1 MKQVRFKIITS
12 LVLFVMIFNLIG
24 RISWAVS
31 NSNEVGEIVQSAIT
45 QAQEADLKED
55 DDQKSEQKTTDWD
68 NKHPETKNED
78 KVAENINN
86 GLSNLGSG
94 SKDDSSIT
102 GKVVDG
108 VIGVLTLGIRIFVV
122 VIGSGAQLLIS
133 TTANSAGSLDDS
145 KTVNMVTPDQILF
158 NRLAITDIN
167 FFQKDSFGSGSNKKT
182 LSGTNNPVKLLRESI
197 AKWYYALRTM
207 AIMILL
213 IILIYIGIRMA
224 TSTLADDKAKYKSM
238 LWNWLVSMAIVFVL
252 HYLIIA
258 VITINNSLVD
268 ILYTF
273 RRKLL
278 QRGRSNGRFR
288 KQSNV

>member
-1 MKQVRFKIITS
+1 M
-12 LVLFVMIFNLIG
+12 
-24 RISWAVS
+24 
-31 NSNEVGEIVQSAIT
+31 
-45 QAQEADLKED
+45 
-55 DDQKSEQKTTDWD
+55 
-68 NKHPETKNED
+68 
-78 KVAENINN
+78 
-86 GLSNLGSG
+86 
-94 SKDDSSIT
+94 
-102 GKVVDG
+102 
-108 VIGVLTLGIRIFVV
+108 
-122 VIGSGAQLLIS
+122 
-133 TTANSAGSLDDS
+133 
-145 KTVNMVTPDQILF
+145 
-158 NRLAITDIN
+158 
-167 FFQKDSFGSGSNKKT
+167 
-182 LSGTNNPVKLLRESI
+182 KLLRESI

>member
-31 NSNEVGEIVQSAIT
+31 NSNEVGEIVQSAIK
-45 QAQEADLKED
+45 QAQDADLKAD

-68 NKHPETKNED
+68 NKHPETQNED
-78 KVAENINN
+78 KVAENINK

-167 FFQKDSFGSGSNKKT
+167 FFQKDSFGSGSIKK
-182 LSGTNNPVKLLRESI
+182 LYLE
-197 AKWYYALRTM
+197 RT
-207 AIMILL
+207 
-213 IILIYIGIRMA
+213 
-224 TSTLADDKAKYKSM
+224 T
-238 LWNWLVSMAIVFVL
+238 
-252 HYLIIA
+252 
-258 VITINNSLVD
+258 
-268 ILYTF
+268 
-273 RRKLL
+273 
-278 QRGRSNGRFR
+278 Q
-288 KQSNV
+288 